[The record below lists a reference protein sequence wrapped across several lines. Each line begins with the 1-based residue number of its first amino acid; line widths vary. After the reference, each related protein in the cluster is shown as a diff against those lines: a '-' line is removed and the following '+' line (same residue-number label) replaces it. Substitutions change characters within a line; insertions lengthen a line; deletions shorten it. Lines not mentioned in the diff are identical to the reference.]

1 MVSSL
6 LPVKPRVIIKVWLL
20 AVIQNKTDG
29 ACSCFASQ
37 NYIPAERF
45 AKDEMAFHSIL
56 NRKECKGKIS
66 H

>member
-1 MVSSL
+1 MVSVL
-6 LPVKPRVIIKVWLL
+6 LPVKARVIIKVWLL

-29 ACSCFASQ
+29 AYSCFISQ
-37 NYIPAERF
+37 KYTPAERF
-45 AKDEMAFHSIL
+45 AKDEMAFHFTL